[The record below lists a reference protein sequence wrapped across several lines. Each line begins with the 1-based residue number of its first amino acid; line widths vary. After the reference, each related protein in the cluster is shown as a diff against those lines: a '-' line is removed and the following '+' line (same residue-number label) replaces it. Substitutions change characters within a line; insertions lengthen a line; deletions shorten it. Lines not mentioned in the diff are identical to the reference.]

1 MKESRERGSRGT
13 VFRPSVHCHDSVES
27 CDDCLLEVDG
37 RTEGRTEGRTV
48 HSRQNIRFRCTRLA
62 CTSKRNYALLQTVL
76 DNAFPW
82 RDTLL
87 PSLLSCFA
95 LARPFLPPSLPLSMR
110 GTHWPYI
117 FGTAIILLGRSLPP
131 SLAPASVRPSVHPSL
146 RPLTRP
152 LGNPVPPS
160 ASTSSSIAI
169 VPG

>member
-13 VFRPSVHCHDSVES
+13 TVFRPSVHCHDFVES

-48 HSRQNIRFRCTRLA
+48 HSRQNIRLRCTRLA

-95 LARPFLPPSLPLSMR
+95 LARPFLPPSLSLPLSMR

-131 SLAPASVRPSVHPSL
+131 SLPRPAVHPFL

-160 ASTSSSIAI
+160 ASSSIAI